1 VGRKKNSSD
10 QARPPLPMALTLPC
24 AAPNKTAEQRGKPM
38 STDAFRIEEDTGR
51 HLATLRLSRGD
62 KGNRLLAS
70 ELPLVGKA
78 IRELAR
84 GKAFKAVLVRAD
96 GENFCLGRQ
105 PDPPGTTPTA
115 ATGIRAAITEPILDV
130 YADIRAAELPVI
142 AVVQGQAKGFGC
154 ALVSQCDLAIAAD
167 DATFSL
173 PELDHDLPPTLAISA
188 MLHKIPPKRIL
199 HLVYTRRTITA
210 AEALSIGLVSEI
222 VPKASLNE
230 AVEKMLAHLLDR
242 NRAALCG
249 VKEYMGAALYTDPHG
264 AARLASNLLACVLS
278 SPKEN

>member
-1 VGRKKNSSD
+1 
-10 QARPPLPMALTLPC
+10 M
-24 AAPNKTAEQRGKPM
+24 E
-38 STDAFRIEEDTGR
+38 TDAFRIEEDTAR
-51 HLATLRLSRGD
+51 HIATLRLSRGE
-62 KGNRLLAS
+62 KGNRLLAA
-70 ELPLVGKA
+70 ELPLVGRA
-78 IRELAR
+78 IGALAA
-84 GKAFKAVLVRAD
+84 KKTFKVVLVRAD

-105 PDPPGTTPTA
+105 PDPPGTTPTT

-130 YADIRAAELPVI
+130 YAEIRAAEVPVI

-199 HLVYTRRTITA
+199 HLVYTRRVIGA
-210 AEALSIGLVSEI
+210 AEALSIGLVSEV
-222 VPKASLNE
+222 VPKATLND

-249 VKEYMGAALYTDPHG
+249 VKEYLGAALYTDPQG

-278 SPKEN
+278 SPKET

>member
-1 VGRKKNSSD
+1 MD
-10 QARPPLPMALTLPC
+10 
-24 AAPNKTAEQRGKPM
+24 
-38 STDAFRIEEDTGR
+38 TDAFRIEDDSAR
-51 HLATLRLSRGD
+51 HVATLRLSRGD

-78 IRELAR
+78 IRQLAAR
-84 GKAFKAVLVRAD
+84 KTTKVVLIRAD

-105 PDPPGTTPTA
+105 PDPPGTTPTT
-115 ATGIRAAITEPILDV
+115 ATGIRAAITEPILEV
-130 YADIRAAELPVI
+130 YADIRTAEVPVI
-142 AVVQGQAKGFGC
+142 AIVQGQAKGFGC

-167 DATFSL
+167 DATFAL

-199 HLVYTRRTITA
+199 HMVYTRRTIGA
-210 AEALSIGLVSEI
+210 AEALSLGLLSEV
-222 VPKASLNE
+222 VPKASLDD

-264 AARLASNLLACVLS
+264 AARLASSLLASVLS

>member
-1 VGRKKNSSD
+1 
-10 QARPPLPMALTLPC
+10 M
-24 AAPNKTAEQRGKPM
+24 E
-38 STDAFRIEEDTGR
+38 TDAFRIEDDAAR
-51 HLATLRLSRGD
+51 HVATLRLSRGD
-62 KGNRLLAS
+62 NGNRLLAS
-70 ELPLVGKA
+70 ELPLVGRT
-78 IRELAR
+78 IRELASR
-84 GKAFKAVLVRAD
+84 KTTKAVLVRAD

-105 PDPPGTTPTA
+105 PDPKGTTPTT
-115 ATGIRAAITEPILDV
+115 ATGIRGAVTEPILGV
-130 YADIRAAELPVI
+130 YEDIRAAEVPVI

-199 HLVYTRRTITA
+199 HMVYTRRTIGA
-210 AEALSIGLVSEI
+210 AEALSVGLVSEV
-222 VPKASLNE
+222 VPKASLNDG
-230 AVEKMLAHLLDR
+230 VEKLLAHFLDR
-242 NRAALCG
+242 NRAALVG

-278 SPKEN
+278 SPREN

>member
-1 VGRKKNSSD
+1 
-10 QARPPLPMALTLPC
+10 M
-24 AAPNKTAEQRGKPM
+24 E
-38 STDAFRIEEDTGR
+38 TDAFRIEDDAAR
-51 HLATLRLSRGD
+51 HVATLRLSRGD

-78 IRELAR
+78 ILKLASR
-84 GKAFKAVLVRAD
+84 KAIKVVLIRAD

-105 PDPPGTTPTA
+105 PDPPGATPTT
-115 ATGIRAAITEPILDV
+115 ATGIRGAITEPILDV
-130 YADIRAAELPVI
+130 YADIRAAEVPVI

-154 ALVSQCDLAIAAD
+154 ALVSQCDLALAAD

-188 MLHKIPPKRIL
+188 MLHKLPPKRIL
-199 HLVYTRRTITA
+199 HMVYTRRTIGA
-210 AEALSIGLVSEI
+210 AEALSIGLVSEV
-222 VPKASLNE
+222 VPRAALND
-230 AVEKMLAHLLDR
+230 AVDKTLAHLLDR
-242 NRAALCG
+242 NRAALTG
-249 VKEYMGAALYTDPHG
+249 VKEYMGAALYTDAHG

>member
-1 VGRKKNSSD
+1 MD
-10 QARPPLPMALTLPC
+10 
-24 AAPNKTAEQRGKPM
+24 
-38 STDAFRIEEDTGR
+38 TDAFRIEEDIAR
-51 HLATLRLSRGD
+51 HVATLRLSRGD

-78 IRELAR
+78 IGQLAA
-84 GKAFKAVLVRAD
+84 KKSTKVVLVRAD

-105 PDPPGTTPTA
+105 PDAPGTVPVT

-130 YADIRAAELPVI
+130 YAEIRAAEVPVI
-142 AVVQGQAKGFGC
+142 AIVQGQAKGFGC

-167 DATFSL
+167 DATFAL

-199 HLVYTRRTITA
+199 QMVYTRRTIGA
-210 AEALSIGLVSEI
+210 AEALSIGLLSEV
-222 VPKASLNE
+222 VPKAALND
-230 AVEKMLAHLLDR
+230 AAEKMLGHLLDR

-249 VKEYMGAALYTDPHG
+249 VKDYMGAALYTDPHG

>member
-1 VGRKKNSSD
+1 
-10 QARPPLPMALTLPC
+10 
-24 AAPNKTAEQRGKPM
+24 M
-38 STDAFRIEEDTGR
+38 STDAFQIEEDSAR
-51 HLATLRLSRGD
+51 HVATLRLSRGD
-62 KGNRLLAS
+62 KGNRMLAS

-78 IRELAR
+78 IRDIAR
-84 GKAFKAVLVRAD
+84 RKVFKAVVVRAD

-105 PDPPGTTPTA
+105 PDPAGTTPNTP
-115 ATGIRAAITEPILDV
+115 TGIRAAITEPILDV

-199 HLVYTRRTITA
+199 HLVYTRRTINA
-210 AEALSIGLVSEI
+210 AEALSIGLVSEV
-222 VPKASLNE
+222 VPKASLND

>member
-1 VGRKKNSSD
+1 MD
-10 QARPPLPMALTLPC
+10 
-24 AAPNKTAEQRGKPM
+24 
-38 STDAFRIEEDTGR
+38 TDAFRIEDDTAR
-51 HLATLRLSRGD
+51 HVGTLRLSRGD

-78 IRELAR
+78 IRQLAAR
-84 GKAFKAVLVRAD
+84 KTTKVVLIRAD

-105 PDPPGTTPTA
+105 PDPPGMAPTT

-130 YADIRAAELPVI
+130 YADIRAAEVPVI
-142 AVVQGQAKGFGC
+142 VVVQGQAKGFGC

-167 DATFSL
+167 DATFAL

-199 HLVYTRRTITA
+199 HMVYTRRTIGA
-210 AEALSIGLVSEI
+210 AEALSLGLVSEV
-222 VPKASLNE
+222 VPKASLND

-264 AARLASNLLACVLS
+264 AARLASSLLATVLS
-278 SPKEN
+278 SPKES